1 MTENLFKWDSSRW
14 VNLEAATDQIATIGR
29 HPCSIGDIGIA
40 NLFVC
45 FKGYVSKDHVVEKD
59 PQTPNGSL
67 VAIILAELNPL
78 RWGINPGACN
88 ENIRKMDLNEGGSC
102 EYENSF
108 SIYIQ

>member
-1 MTENLFKWDSSRW
+1 MVSLSCLTLADSLVRL
-14 VNLEAATDQIATIGR
+14 VPELKLCL
-29 HPCSIGDIGIA
+29 H

-45 FKGYVSKDHVVEKD
+45 FKGYVSEDHVVEKD
-59 PQTPNGSL
+59 PQTPYGRL

-88 ENIRKMDLNEGGSC
+88 ENICKMDLNEGGSC
-102 EYENSF
+102 EYKNSF